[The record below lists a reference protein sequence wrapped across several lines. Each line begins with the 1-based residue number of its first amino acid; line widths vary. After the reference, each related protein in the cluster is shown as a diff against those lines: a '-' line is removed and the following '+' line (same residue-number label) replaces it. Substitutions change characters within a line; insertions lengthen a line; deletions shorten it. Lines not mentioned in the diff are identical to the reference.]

1 MVLAGAY
8 SAATGIYFILAAIVV
23 GGLSYIA
30 FNLFADVARD
40 QGTELPHLALWCVTN
55 RAWLPLLTLP
65 TLILGILIIRAV
77 GGKRFA
83 MVVLALLFLLV
94 PLVLVL
100 YCFVATVAP
109 MYQMQPL

>member
-1 MVLAGAY
+1 VLTGGA
-8 SAATGIYFILAAIVV
+8 SAATGIYFIIAAVAV
-23 GGLSYIA
+23 AALSFVA
-30 FNLFADVARD
+30 LHLFTEVARD
-40 QGTELPHLALWCVTN
+40 TETELPQLARWCFTN
-55 RAWLPLLTLP
+55 HAWLPLTTLP
-65 TLILGILIIRAV
+65 TLVFGILITRAA
-77 GGKRFA
+77 GGKRFG